1 MMRASVIIVVVIVA
15 LSCTM
20 ETGRTE
26 EDILNDIATNF
37 VYVSDG
43 DIDEWQ
49 TFNEIYASWEGDCED
64 IVTLYL
70 GMVYRET
77 GKKRRG
83 VIIGKEGIFC
93 HAVVETPIVD
103 YLLTP
108 LQPSAIFTWYDVL
121 LNLSYDEW
129 MLKTYF
135 N

>member
-1 MMRASVIIVVVIVA
+1 MMRAYVIIVVVIVA

-49 TFNEIYASWEGDCED
+49 TFNEIYASWGGDCED
-64 IVTLYL
+64 AVTLYL
-70 GMVYRET
+70 GMVYREV
-77 GKKRRG
+77 GEKRRG
-83 VIIGKEGIFC
+83 VLIGKGGYFC
-93 HAVVETPIVD
+93 HAVVDTPIVG

-108 LQPSAIFTWYDVL
+108 SRPTVVFTWYDIL
-121 LNLSYDEW
+121 LDLSYDEW
-129 MLKTYF
+129 MLKTHF